1 MEEITYGQGDIRLKK
16 EIRDGVNISVGL
28 KHRQHPVYG
37 FDAMVLD
44 TTWYRG
50 SWWAFAEDNLGVDDN
65 MWAYGNA
72 IDEDGEAEYKST
84 TGKTIGGAY
93 NGISVQK
100 TWEEQERYLK
110 EDKIGKYKIH
120 YFARFDGGKIAEIWR
135 LTGKDVLSIVLPKL
149 RKSFDTVLTKKD
161 PRLGASVSKTEIINY
176 GIQVYEAA

>member
-1 MEEITYGQGDIRLKK
+1 MNTAVQEYKKAYEAMYAICEANEWGDPFSYARSK
-16 EIRDGVNISVGL
+16 EILMAGT
-28 KHRQHPVYG
+28 
-37 FDAMVLD
+37 LD
-44 TTWYRG
+44 HQVSITLAG
-50 SWWAFAEDNLGVDDN
+50 AD
-65 MWAYGNA
+65 A

-110 EDKIGKYKIH
+110 EDKIGKYKNH